1 MTLATN
7 LDEVYRVCD
16 PKLPLSATD
25 SRYVDL
31 SEVRSMSMLATNITR
46 RILRCDQHQFHK
58 QLISGHR
65 GCGKSTELLRLKAE
79 LEAKAFLVVYFDVE
93 ELLDMVDLS
102 YLDILL
108 SIAKQTMEEMESN
121 DINVN
126 QALITDLYEWFSDKI
141 VEDQTAT
148 SGSASLKTEAGVNAK
163 MPFLTLLAKLT
174 AEIKATSS
182 RREIT
187 RKNLKRELNVFI
199 ERLNK
204 LLLDARNA
212 AKQANYSDL
221 VLIVDGLEKM
231 HFEQLDDD
239 SSTHTR
245 LFVDHAEQLTAPE
258 CHIVYT
264 MPISLAYNANLGN
277 DFDDPEV
284 IPMIKMNDAGIAC
297 LRQVIAKR
305 IDIEAVF
312 DDPSSIDELARLSGG
327 VMRDLIRL
335 IRLTTDTDKA
345 TIGADEIQY
354 AKTKLVMS
362 YDRLL
367 KNEELE
373 QLRWIVENHR
383 VTGDKE
389 FGRML
394 NQRLILEYQN
404 GERWA
409 DIHPALRE
417 ISWVKEQLNADK

>member
-108 SIAKQTMEEMESN
+108 SIAKQTMEEMERN

-126 QALITDLYEWFSDKI
+126 SALITDLYDWFSDKI
-141 VEDQTAT
+141 VENQKST
-148 SGSASLKTEAGVNAK
+148 SGSASLKTEAGVDAK
-163 MPFLTLLAKLT
+163 IPFLKLLAKLT

-312 DDPSSIDELARLSGG
+312 DDPSAIDELSRLSGG

-345 TIGADEIQY
+345 TIGANEIKY

-367 KNEELE
+367 KNEELK

-417 ISWVKEQLNADK
+417 ISWVKEQLNADN